1 MVLVNAYVLKAQ
13 ESFKG
18 ELTYSIDY
26 KYLNK
31 ELGKINKEQNK
42 NGLSTDTITYYY
54 SSNGDYASILKKND
68 TIFTLYK
75 AKDLTLYGFDTSE
88 YVSGLDVR
96 IDLEEKLGNKPQV
109 DLLKDT
115 VKIGNTECQVVR
127 VKWKTGEYKYYFNK
141 NFLKINPSLYKGY
154 EYDQWYN
161 FLLISGALPVKIEKT
176 IYGIIT
182 VTLNLEYYENY
193 EVDEEMF
200 KLPKLKEDPTMSQL
214 YLNKKI
220 YTYVEK

>member
-1 MVLVNAYVLKAQ
+1 MVLINTYVLKAQ
-13 ESFKG
+13 NSFEGK
-18 ELTYSIDY
+18 LVYSIDY

-31 ELGKINKEQNK
+31 ELDEINKEQGK
-42 NGLSTDTITYYY
+42 NSLTTDTISYYY
-54 SSNGDYASILKKND
+54 SPNGDYASIVKKSD
-68 TIFTLYK
+68 TIYTIYK
-75 AKDLTLYGFDTSE
+75 AKDLTLYGLTTGVE

-115 VKIGNTECQVVR
+115 VKIGDIECQVVR

-141 NFLKINPSLYKGY
+141 NLLKINPSLYKGY

-176 IYGIIT
+176 TYGIIT
-182 VTLNLEYYENY
+182 VTFNLEYYENY
-193 EVDEEMF
+193 KVDKGVF
-200 KLPKLKEDPTMSQL
+200 KLPKLEEDPTMSQL

-220 YTYVEK
+220 YFIK